1 MIPFILDKNM
11 EVGRS
16 LVTPVA
22 LAHPLHSA
30 KIGRGVSADTCGLDY
45 MFSPD
50 ESYFCSVNPIYF
62 NIYMP

>member
-1 MIPFILDKNM
+1 MPFILDKNM
-11 EVGRS
+11 VVGRS

-30 KIGRGVSADTCGLDY
+30 KTGRRVSADTRGLDD

-50 ESYFCSVNPIYF
+50 EGYFCSVNPIYF